1 MSGLRA
7 SAVRWYRRVFGAPAG
22 SDIRDEGLLTVL
34 DGNSAVALTEAGIA
48 GHAVLGGSFPSGEAD
63 SVWLGEIA
71 RGDGNLFDESLA
83 AQVAEGP
90 RGIVAAATGLALTGR
105 RATAFLSGPDIAA
118 AQDLLVSAAGKHAP
132 MVLHLGT
139 RATPAH
145 GGTLGNGHDS
155 VHLSSDSG
163 FFMLFAS
170 NVQQA
175 IDFTAIAR
183 RTTEQSLVPG
193 IVVMDGRETAIAA
206 QDVRLLS
213 PTQAQRFLGAAGATI
228 DSPTP
233 AQQLLFGPT
242 RRRVPAWHDLDE
254 PALLG
259 ALYDADSFSLGAL
272 AQKPYLDDFV
282 EPSLTAAFERYA
294 ELTGR
299 SHATVSKYRLDDATT
314 VLVAVG
320 AAVETARVAADVLRT
335 HHKTRV
341 GVLGIQSLR
350 PFPVAAIGAALSG
363 RRKVLVL
370 ERVDPLLS
378 GEPPLTREIRAG
390 VDRFDSGEHSPCRS
404 VIYGVGGLPLRV
416 TDLVRLC
423 LGAVD
428 DDAVAPIYLGLAFD
442 DTSSLQPKREIL
454 LDTLRRAY
462 PHVANLGVRADPNEV
477 PPAQKNAVTVAIR
490 RAGGSDASDLAGIA
504 GALLQQ
510 LAGGRVRCRPAV
522 SWRQGFTSLVDVLT
536 HGDESLQDPGDGLQ
550 ADIVLDT
557 TAATV
562 SVAGTTQT
570 VTVPHDGDAA
580 THSLRQETLLG
591 ALLGGMIDARL
602 IDVKARQ
609 VLAARRQ
616 MLEGLDDDRTEA
628 LLAALQQGL
637 DGGSADD
644 ASSADSVA
652 TADQPLDIERR
663 TPDAVRHLARD
674 DDHYASLPRFWD
686 QLGSVFRD
694 GNADG
699 LTPDP
704 YFATGTMPP
713 LSSTFRDLSPM
724 RRMLPV
730 FDPTLCTGCGD
741 CWTVC
746 PDSAIGVAALRPAA
760 LLDAGIQLTG
770 ADAVRQVSGK
780 IAARIIA
787 NGKAT
792 NGKAANGKAD
802 DADAETFGE
811 MLDASYGWL
820 KDKMP
825 LPDDRKQAIGEGI
838 ARIRE
843 QLGELPVAVTEPF
856 FHAAEAQK
864 KDSAELLSLAINPDA
879 CKACSICV
887 DSCEPGALSASEQ
900 DPALLQRAHTLW
912 SAWSATPDTAGATV
926 ERAAEHAELGALPA
940 LLLSRYC
947 QFALAGG
954 DSAEAGSGEKI
965 AVRQLLAATEYHQQ
979 PVVQRFANALHEAG
993 ESLTALIRETLSTT
1007 LAVDDLDAVTEQL
1020 ERTSSPRVDLKTLAE
1035 GTGDPSSDHT
1045 IDTDYVLRLID
1056 LSKQI
1061 TSAHHSFVKGKHGL
1075 GRARYGVAVAGD
1087 TSTSWAA
1094 TFPHNP
1100 FQAPALIDLSG
1111 DAAGLA
1117 AGLVEGQLE
1126 ETTAF
1131 ARLLRLARLEIEQ
1144 PDGLDWQRQKLGTLR
1159 WQDLSDEEH
1168 ALCPPLLLIGSDAM
1182 LAGQGLSQLI
1192 GILNSGLP
1200 VKVLLLHALDFGLAS
1215 DPATVAERAPS
1226 NNSRSSLSL
1235 LALAQRNAFVAQT
1248 SVADAVHLG
1257 DSVLAALAFDGP
1269 ALLQVYAP
1277 SPTRH
1282 GFDSNQTV
1290 EQALF
1295 AVQCRVLP
1303 VFRYDPGAD
1312 GVFGA
1317 RLDLAGNPQ
1326 VAELLSQL
1334 SDDSPP
1340 ASPADWALRQQRFR
1354 NCFEP
1359 LRSDAGTPLALHEW
1373 LQLESNQRRGKA
1385 PYVVSG
1391 DGDEAPRFAVR
1402 PGMLAM
1408 TEQCLATW
1416 QTLQEIAGIVTPFT
1430 ARLEQDIRAE
1440 VAAEHA
1446 AELASLKQE
1455 SDARVAAVQEQVEA
1469 EVASKIRSRLM
1480 DLASRK
1486 RS

>member
-1 MSGLRA
+1 
-7 SAVRWYRRVFGAPAG
+7 V
-22 SDIRDEGLLTVL
+22 
-34 DGNSAVALTEAGIA
+34 
-48 GHAVLGGSFPSGEAD
+48 
-63 SVWLGEIA
+63 
-71 RGDGNLFDESLA
+71 
-83 AQVAEGP
+83 
-90 RGIVAAATGLALTGR
+90 
-105 RATAFLSGPDIAA
+105 
-118 AQDLLVSAAGKHAP
+118 
-132 MVLHLGT
+132 
-139 RATPAH
+139 
-145 GGTLGNGHDS
+145 
-155 VHLSSDSG
+155 
-163 FFMLFAS
+163 
-170 NVQQA
+170 
-175 IDFTAIAR
+175 
-183 RTTEQSLVPG
+183 
-193 IVVMDGRETAIAA
+193 
-206 QDVRLLS
+206 
-213 PTQAQRFLGAAGATI
+213 
-228 DSPTP
+228 
-233 AQQLLFGPT
+233 
-242 RRRVPAWHDLDE
+242 
-254 PALLG
+254 
-259 ALYDADSFSLGAL
+259 
-272 AQKPYLDDFV
+272 
-282 EPSLTAAFERYA
+282 
-294 ELTGR
+294 
-299 SHATVSKYRLDDATT
+299 
-314 VLVAVG
+314 
-320 AAVETARVAADVLRT
+320 
-335 HHKTRV
+335 
-341 GVLGIQSLR
+341 
-350 PFPVAAIGAALSG
+350 
-363 RRKVLVL
+363 
-370 ERVDPLLS
+370 
-378 GEPPLTREIRAG
+378 
-390 VDRFDSGEHSPCRS
+390 
-404 VIYGVGGLPLRV
+404 
-416 TDLVRLC
+416 
-423 LGAVD
+423 
-428 DDAVAPIYLGLAFD
+428 
-442 DTSSLQPKREIL
+442 
-454 LDTLRRAY
+454 
-462 PHVANLGVRADPNEV
+462 
-477 PPAQKNAVTVAIR
+477 
-490 RAGGSDASDLAGIA
+490 
-504 GALLQQ
+504 
-510 LAGGRVRCRPAV
+510 
-522 SWRQGFTSLVDVLT
+522 VDVLT
-536 HGDESLQDPGDGLQ
+536 HGDESLQDPGDDLQ

-562 SVAGTTQT
+562 SVAGATQT
-570 VTVPHDGDAA
+570 VTVPLGDDVAA
-580 THSLRQETLLG
+580 KSLRQETLLG

-602 IDVKARQ
+602 TDVKARQ
-609 VLAARRQ
+609 VLAARRR
-616 MLEGLDDDRTEA
+616 MLEGLDDDHTEA

-637 DGGSADD
+637 DGGGADD
-644 ASSADSVA
+644 AASADSVA
-652 TADQPLDIERR
+652 AADQPLNIERR

-694 GNADG
+694 GHADD

-730 FDPTLCTGCGD
+730 FDPTLCTGCGN

-760 LLDAGIQLTG
+760 LLDAGIKMTG

-780 IAARIIA
+780 IAARIVV
-787 NGKAT
+787 
-792 NGKAANGKAD
+792 NGKAA
-802 DADAETFGE
+802 DASAVTFGE
-811 MLDASYGWL
+811 MLDTSYGWL

-825 LPDDRKQAIGEGI
+825 LPDDRKQAIDEGL

-856 FHAAEAQK
+856 FNAAEAQQ

-887 DSCEPGALSASEQ
+887 DSCEPGALSAREQ

-912 SAWSATPDTAGATV
+912 SAWSAAPDTAGATV
-926 ERAAEHAELGALPA
+926 ERAAAHAGLGVLPA

-1035 GTGDPSSDHT
+1035 GTGDLSSDHT
-1045 IDTDYVLRLID
+1045 IDTDYVLRLLD

-1061 TSAHHSFVKGKHGL
+1061 TSAHHRFVKGKHGL
-1075 GRARYGVAVAGD
+1075 GRARYGIAVAGD
-1087 TSTSWAA
+1087 ISTAWAA

-1248 SVADAVHLG
+1248 SVADPVHLG

-1290 EQALF
+1290 EQALS

-1326 VAELLSQL
+1326 LAELLSQT

-1340 ASPADWALRQQRFR
+1340 ATPADWALRQQRFR

-1373 LQLESNQRRGKA
+1373 LQLESNQRSNKA

-1391 DGDEAPRFAVR
+1391 DGDEAQQFAVK

-1408 TEQCLATW
+1408 TEQCIATW

-1430 ARLEQDIRAE
+1430 ARLEQDIRTE

-1446 AELASLKQE
+1446 AELAALKQE
-1455 SDARVAAVQEQVEA
+1455 SEAQVAAVKEQVEA